1 MDFPRLDSVLPGKL
15 IHAVLQHSEIRLR
28 LVGKQAHLGAD
39 VLVHVLMEV
48 EMVLADVQ
56 QDAHAR
62 VQRRTGLQLETGQFQ
77 HHYIRLLAGQ
87 DIFGQRRADIA
98 ARMKLSEEDTSL
110 AKMIALLH
118 DIGRFEQ
125 LKQFDSFLPDTM
137 DHAAY
142 GVKILF
148 DNAPHQNL
156 IRNFIP
162 ESDFDEIIRISI
174 AKHSDFKLDGISDAR
189 TLLHAKIIRD
199 ADKLDNC
206 RVKLEDRLETF
217 MDTSAEETGASA
229 ISPKVRD
236 SILRHECI
244 LSSDR
249 VTPMDYWISYLAY
262 FYDINFRESLDII
275 EEQNYIPKI
284 IARIPY
290 TNPETKEV
298 MKRVEEELIEY
309 ARIGLISSCP

>member
-1 MDFPRLDSVLPGKL
+1 MDFYTAKAQFNNYLKDYDCHNDK
-15 IHAVLQHSEIRLR
+15 IRL
-28 LVGKQAHLGAD
+28 KI
-39 VLVHVLMEV
+39 VHTYGVV
-48 EMVLADVQ
+48 KAS
-56 QDAHAR
+56 
-62 VQRRTGLQLETGQFQ
+62 
-77 HHYIRLLAGQ
+77 
-87 DIFGQRRADIA
+87 ADIA

-110 AKMIALLH
+110 ATMIALLH

-148 DNAPHQNL
+148 DNAPDQNL

-174 AKHSDFKLDGISDAR
+174 AKHSDFKLEGISDSR

-206 RVKLEDRLETF
+206 RVKLEDKLETF

-229 ISPKVRD
+229 VSPKVKD

-244 LSSDR
+244 LSSNR

-262 FYDINFRESLDII
+262 FYDINFRES
-275 EEQNYIPKI
+275 QNYISKI
-284 IARIPY
+284 ISRIPY
-290 TNPETKEV
+290 THPETKEL
-298 MKRVEEELIEY
+298 MKRVEEELLEY
-309 ARIGLISSCP
+309 VRTGLISSHP

>member
-1 MDFPRLDSVLPGKL
+1 MDFYTAKTQFNNYLKDYDCHNDK
-15 IHAVLQHSEIRLR
+15 IRL
-28 LVGKQAHLGAD
+28 KI
-39 VLVHVLMEV
+39 VHTYGVVKES
-48 EMVLADVQ
+48 
-56 QDAHAR
+56 
-62 VQRRTGLQLETGQFQ
+62 
-77 HHYIRLLAGQ
+77 
-87 DIFGQRRADIA
+87 ADIA

-236 SILRHECI
+236 SILLKSR
-244 LSSDR
+244 SDDLGLLIQAQIFD
-249 VTPMDYWISYLAY
+249 MDQL
-262 FYDINFRESLDII
+262 FQNFRSGGTGSDTASLDLGTQLFILD
-275 EEQNYIPKI
+275 QLP
-284 IARIPY
+284 
-290 TNPETKEV
+290 
-298 MKRVEEELIEY
+298 RVFHCKDH
-309 ARIGLISSCP
+309 GS